1 MSVAHGW
8 AAATRRGRSSTL
20 SPLSLGG
27 RGGGRGR
34 SLRLVQRVQN
44 LLSVHAVSHGDEV
57 LSALAH
63 RIETR
68 SALPPRQGPRQ
79 LNDRDSGLAGAA
91 STRMCH
97 RSSGAGPPHGR
108 VRRSGGGGAHRCFT
122 PSWSVID
129 LLRKAMPTMSTPAP
143 ALTSRVSHARERT
156 VVAMVPARGSTV
168 ARLGSRGE
176 PTLPVSA
183 LAEPPWLRRCEGPHA
198 LRLTRRGG
206 PAATRRLV
214 PAVRPPDLWRGAAR
228 QEAPAARPA
237 SAVAVAWNG
246 NRCVHAARDPA
257 AAVRDCARAFCR
269 EAFAQ
274 SCAEA
279 GDCVPGRRAQRP
291 EHAAARARRG
301 TAWRGGAG

>member
-108 VRRSGGGGAHRCFT
+108 VRRSGGAHRCFT

-168 ARLGSRGE
+168 ARLGPLWGAHSACQRACRA
-176 PTLPVSA
+176 A
-183 LAEPPWLRRCEGPHA
+183 LAATLRGSARAAADSAGRPSCHTAPGACSATAGPLA
-198 LRLTRRGG
+198 RGG
-206 PAATRRLV
+206 
-214 PAVRPPDLWRGAAR
+214 
-228 QEAPAARPA
+228 EA
-237 SAVAVAWNG
+237 
-246 NRCVHAARDPA
+246 
-257 AAVRDCARAFCR
+257 
-269 EAFAQ
+269 
-274 SCAEA
+274 
-279 GDCVPGRRAQRP
+279 
-291 EHAAARARRG
+291 
-301 TAWRGGAG
+301 GGAGRAPG